1 MPQKAPECPICSVRI
16 HSRISSPQ
24 IRCYKPLQLFKSYSV
39 RAGLFPS
46 PSSRRETNPEN
57 PPQPRYAKRHSSIF
71 ASEST
76 GERVLFPSVGRRAI
90 AQKRLI
96 AGDVMDMKA
105 TVLEFVERINAHD
118 VEGILDLMAEDYR
131 FINSAGDTFRGKTFM
146 RATWRAH
153 FVQYPDFQ
161 IRAQRVLADDEAVG
175 IFGWAQGTYTRD
187 GQILE
192 ENHWEVPAAFLGI
205 AQDGKMTH
213 WQVFS
218 DTTMVFD
225 LIKAN
230 E

>member
-1 MPQKAPECPICSVRI
+1 M
-16 HSRISSPQ
+16 
-24 IRCYKPLQLFKSYSV
+24 
-39 RAGLFPS
+39 
-46 PSSRRETNPEN
+46 
-57 PPQPRYAKRHSSIF
+57 
-71 ASEST
+71 ASDT
-76 GERVLFPSVGRRAI
+76 
-90 AQKRLI
+90 
-96 AGDVMDMKA
+96 DMKA

-118 VEGILDLMAEDYR
+118 VDGILELMSDDYR
-131 FINSAGDTFRGKTFM
+131 FINSAGDTFRGKAFM

-161 IRAQRVLADDEAVG
+161 IRIDRVLADEEAVG
-175 IFGWAQGTYTRD
+175 LFGTAQGTLNAD

-205 AQDGKMTH
+205 ARDGRMLH

-218 DTTMVFD
+218 DTTMIFD

>member
-1 MPQKAPECPICSVRI
+1 
-16 HSRISSPQ
+16 
-24 IRCYKPLQLFKSYSV
+24 
-39 RAGLFPS
+39 
-46 PSSRRETNPEN
+46 
-57 PPQPRYAKRHSSIF
+57 
-71 ASEST
+71 
-76 GERVLFPSVGRRAI
+76 
-90 AQKRLI
+90 
-96 AGDVMDMKA
+96 MDMKA

-205 AQDGKMTH
+205 AQNGKMTH

-218 DTTMVFD
+218 DTSMVFD

-230 E
+230 DE